1 LKIAALSN
9 SLSAK
14 ILFKGKIDACWPKTP
29 VHGDPEIIAR
39 KGRLCAR
46 GRGARTWWKREAT
59 MSDPTEAAVMK
70 TLIENLL
77 AKAKNAKR
85 DFKMTTTAGGIQ
97 TIAGN
102 ALMDQEIMIGDFA
115 ISWTDGSRTYVV
127 PYSKID
133 HLLMV

>member
-1 LKIAALSN
+1 
-9 SLSAK
+9 
-14 ILFKGKIDACWPKTP
+14 
-29 VHGDPEIIAR
+29 
-39 KGRLCAR
+39 
-46 GRGARTWWKREAT
+46 

-97 TIAGN
+97 TISGN
-102 ALMDQEIMIGDFA
+102 AVMDQEIMIGDFA

>member
-1 LKIAALSN
+1 
-9 SLSAK
+9 
-14 ILFKGKIDACWPKTP
+14 
-29 VHGDPEIIAR
+29 
-39 KGRLCAR
+39 
-46 GRGARTWWKREAT
+46 

-70 TLIENLL
+70 GLIEGLL